1 MVVGGGLSFERS
13 GLALFFF
20 GGGGG
25 EGNSAAR
32 VGIGTRVK
40 EMKKISRKHSRKK
53 RAHKYMM

>member
-1 MVVGGGLSFERS
+1 MVGGGLRFERS
-13 GLALFFF
+13 GLALFFWR

-25 EGNSAAR
+25 SNSAAR